1 MIRPA
6 AIGIG
11 LILLAGC
18 GTAGAP
24 PAVVGASGVAGG
36 VFTVDV
42 VVNDDQKLHIATVNG
57 QGSDQGKFYPPRA
70 AQAGQSGEAVVRCE
84 AFNQCNMV
92 SETAPLGFG
101 AAALRSVTRIHTRS
115 DAYPFEARFI
125 FKATP

>member
-1 MIRPA
+1 VIRIA

-18 GTAGAP
+18 SSAGAP
-24 PAVVGASGVAGG
+24 PAVVGSAGAVGG
-36 VFTVDV
+36 VFTVDA

-70 AQAGQSGEAVVRCE
+70 AQTGQSGEAVVRCE
-84 AFNQCNMV
+84 AFNQCAMV

-101 AAALRSVTRIHTRS
+101 AAALRNVDRIHTRS
-115 DAYPFEARFI
+115 DSYPFEARFI
-125 FKATP
+125 FRATP